1 MAWNIGNEWV
11 YEGLYVSD
19 WREGFAWLTLLDG
32 ESYKGEYKNGD
43 LEGLGSWKY
52 LGGKVYNGGWK
63 DGLRHGFGVVVF
75 PDGASW

>member
-1 MAWNIGNEWV
+1 M
-11 YEGLYVSD
+11 
-19 WREGFAWLTLLDG
+19 TLLDG